1 MLNFFFAHISF
12 HKNLRQNQCRK
23 VCELKQSSNSQ
34 ECVTDNNVIGPAR
47 PVYGSLCLR
56 ASSPPRPAICIAPD
70 WREIVYWRIYFH
82 FKFVASIQQA
92 AGGIFMLEVTTA
104 TQQLSLRYVRW
115 IFNVKQMY
123 SPFLATACDEKSNPA
138 NFEINFSLSF
148 CSGFGNDSYTKFLV
162 QKNPRSANCLA
173 NKCDTANKVC
183 SAGSCRLV
191 WVKDEWCR
199 IGSER
204 IPYRETQP

>member
-1 MLNFFFAHISF
+1 MQKSMWTQAI
-12 HKNLRQNQCRK
+12 KQQPGMRYRQQCNR
-23 VCELKQSSNSQ
+23 SSATGLWFI
-34 ECVTDNNVIGPAR
+34 VLA
-47 PVYGSLCLR
+47 CLLP
-56 ASSPPRPAICIAPD
+56 SPPRHLYCSCLKGNCLLKD
-70 WREIVYWRIYFH
+70 LFSFQVCCFNSTSSGRNFH
-82 FKFVASIQQA
+82 AWSNYC
-92 AGGIFMLEVTTA
+92 

-123 SPFLATACDEKSNPA
+123 SPFLASACDEKSNPA